1 MMLTAHFIFSLSSG
15 AYSLFRL
22 FRDEPTLIKNCIN
35 GSDSNVVI
43 SNCKQEMTLTKWV
56 IVALFS
62 VVWLVE
68 ICASSFPSPNNLADY
83 YIY

>member
-35 GSDSNVVI
+35 GSDSKVVI

-68 ICASSFPSPNNLADY
+68 ICASSFPSPNNLANY